1 MNITERV
8 FHIEAEIAAFPDKPT
23 IIIPVGSVKTLI
35 RHHRKFAELQEKMQ
49 KYRTEARYYKEAYES
64 AKAENQRLKKKQK
77 VKANV

>member
-35 RHHRKFAELQEKMQ
+35 RHHRKFAELQEKTN
-49 KYRTEARYYKEAYES
+49 KYRTEARYYREAYES
-64 AKAENQRLKKKQK
+64 AKAENVRLKQK
-77 VKANV
+77 RVKANV